1 MDLLLDTHT
10 FLWFAQKSNQLSVTA
25 LTHLMDGRNNRYL
38 SAASIWEMA
47 IKLSNPNSP
56 GQFGLNQPLGQFLE
70 QQLTYC
76 KVTLLPIEVAHVNV
90 LVTLPLN
97 AGHKDPF
104 DRLIIAQ
111 SLALAIPIIGI
122 DSVFDNYAVT
132 RIW

>member
-10 FLWFAQKSNQLSVTA
+10 FLWFTQQSNQLSATA
-25 LTHLMDGRNNRYL
+25 LTHIMDGRNNRYL

-47 IKLSNPNSP
+47 IKLSNPISP
-56 GQFGLNQPLGQFLE
+56 GQFALNQPLGQFLE

-76 KVTLLPIEVAHVNV
+76 KLTLLPIEVAHVNV
-90 LVTLPLN
+90 LATLPFPT
-97 AGHKDPF
+97 GHKDPF

-111 SLALAIPIIGI
+111 SLSLNIPIIGI
-122 DSVFDNYAVT
+122 DTAFDLYAVT